1 MNRYRI
7 TMLTLLLLVGN
18 LALAQLGGYAPERKK
33 EQPVTSRELT
43 GQIMEKASDA
53 PMSQVVVYLKNTKT
67 MAMKTFIT
75 DKDGNY
81 RFAALAM
88 NVDYQVFAEREGNR
102 SETKTLSAFDNRP
115 KITINLRIDSAK
127 K

>member
-7 TMLTLLLLVGN
+7 VVLSLLLVAN
-18 LALAQLGGYAPERKK
+18 LAVAQLGGYAPERKK
-33 EQPVTSRELT
+33 EKPVTSRELT
-43 GQIMEKASDA
+43 GQIMDKSSDA
-53 PMSQVVVYLKNTKT
+53 PLGQAVVYLKNTKT
-67 MAMKTFIT
+67 LAMKTFIT

-88 NVDYQVFAEREGNR
+88 NVDYEVFAEREGKR
-102 SETKTLSAFDNRP
+102 SETKTLSAFDARP
-115 KITINLRIDSAK
+115 KANINLRIDTAK

>member
-7 TMLTLLLLVGN
+7 AVFFLLVGSF
-18 LALAQLGGYAPERKK
+18 AFAQLGGMAPERRK
-33 EQPVTSRELT
+33 EKPVTSRELI
-43 GQIMEKASDA
+43 GQVTEKSSETPLANSI
-53 PMSQVVVYLKNTKT
+53 VYLKNTKT
-67 MAMKTFIT
+67 LGMKTFIT

-88 NVDYQVFAEREGNR
+88 NVDYEVYAEHNGKR
-102 SETKTLSAFDNRP
+102 SDTKTLSAFDSRP
-115 KITINLRIDSAK
+115 RATINLRIEAK